1 MSDIENLTEDI
12 REIKHKLEQVQTILI
27 EQALTKKEL
36 EQIRNDIMILESRV
50 KCNEDSINKIKENQ
64 TSKYE
69 RIVKV
74 IAERHLDVTVTL
86 DIDTGYVKKGD

>member
-36 EQIRNDIMILESRV
+36 EQIRNDLMILESRV
-50 KCNEDSINKIKENQ
+50 KSNEDEIDKLKENKS
-64 TSKYE
+64 SKYE
-69 RIVKV
+69 NIVKW
-74 IAERHLDVTVTL
+74 IA
-86 DIDTGYVKKGD
+86 TGIGTILLGYIAVRLGLK

>member
-36 EQIRNDIMILESRV
+36 EQIRNDLMILESRV
-50 KCNEDSINKIKENQ
+50 KCNENEIDKLKENKS
-64 TSKYE
+64 SKYE
-69 RIVKV
+69 NIVKW
-74 IAERHLDVTVTL
+74 IA
-86 DIDTGYVKKGD
+86 TGIGTILLGYIAVRLGLK

>member
-12 REIKHKLEQVQTILI
+12 KEIKHKLEQVQNILI

-36 EQIRNDIMILESRV
+36 EQIRNDLMILESRV
-50 KCNEDSINKIKENQ
+50 KSNEDEIYKLKEKQ

-69 RIVKV
+69 RIVKW
-74 IAERHLDVTVTL
+74 IAAGIGTILL
-86 DIDTGYVKKGD
+86 GYIAVKLGLK

>member
-50 KCNEDSINKIKENQ
+50 KCNEDEINKIKENKS
-64 TSKYE
+64 SKYE
-69 RIVKV
+69 NVVKW
-74 IAERHLDVTVTL
+74 IA
-86 DIDTGYVKKGD
+86 TGIGTILLGYIAVRLGLK

>member
-36 EQIRNDIMILESRV
+36 EQIRNDLMILESRV
-50 KCNEDSINKIKENQ
+50 KCNEDEIDKLKENKS
-64 TSKYE
+64 SKYE
-69 RIVKV
+69 NIVKW
-74 IAERHLDVTVTL
+74 IA
-86 DIDTGYVKKGD
+86 TGIGTILLGYIAVKLGLK

>member
-36 EQIRNDIMILESRV
+36 EQIRNDIIILESRV
-50 KCNEDSINKIKENQ
+50 KCNEDEINKIKENKS
-64 TSKYE
+64 SKYE
-69 RIVKV
+69 NVVKW
-74 IAERHLDVTVTL
+74 IA
-86 DIDTGYVKKGD
+86 TGIGTILLGYIAVRLGLK

>member
-1 MSDIENLTEDI
+1 MTDIENLTEDI

-36 EQIRNDIMILESRV
+36 EQIRNDLMILESRV
-50 KCNEDSINKIKENQ
+50 KSNEDEINKIKENQ

-69 RIVKV
+69 RIVKW
-74 IAERHLDVTVTL
+74 IA
-86 DIDTGYVKKGD
+86 TGIGTIILGYIAVKIGLK

>member
-50 KCNEDSINKIKENQ
+50 KCNEEEINKLKENKS
-64 TSKYE
+64 SKYE
-69 RIVKV
+69 SVVKY
-74 IAERHLDVTVTL
+74 IA
-86 DIDTGYVKKGD
+86 TGIGTILLGYIAVKLGLK

>member
-12 REIKHKLEQVQTILI
+12 REIKHKLEKVQTILI

-50 KCNEDSINKIKENQ
+50 KCNEEEINKLKENKS
-64 TSKYE
+64 SKYE
-69 RIVKV
+69 SVVKY
-74 IAERHLDVTVTL
+74 IA
-86 DIDTGYVKKGD
+86 TGIGTILLGYIAVKLGLK